1 MSQRNLIIG
10 FRSPGIR
17 IRTPFVELESQLR
30 DLRNLAH
37 PTEGRFGY
45 RVSEKL
51 AEDSMT
57 TYKLRVLN
65 HPLVDKNQHPVLKV
79 QTYHNSQN
87 QGRIIIQS
95 ESKQR
100 KD

>member
-1 MSQRNLIIG
+1 MWYFNQCY
-10 FRSPGIR
+10 FP
-17 IRTPFVELESQLR
+17 
-30 DLRNLAH
+30 
-37 PTEGRFGY
+37 EGRFGY

-65 HPLVDKNQHPVLKV
+65 QPLVDKNQHPVLKV
-79 QTYHNSQN
+79 QTYHNSPN